1 VSADP
6 ALVAEFANEV
16 SEHLD
21 ASEQIL
27 VAASVEAPSP
37 DDINLLFRSFHSIKG
52 LARVIAFGPLE
63 GIAHEAE
70 SLLATVRSGAQ
81 PLTEGATNLLLQS
94 LDVIKQARTELVE
107 GRTFA
112 GNDKLIAALK
122 AATKGGGGGGPVAE
136 SAPQTARRPARPSST
151 PTCTSTRTPLLPRPS
166 FLTNSCPASPTRCS
180 PPKASPRSNS
190 RRTSTSCSS
199 P

>member
-1 VSADP
+1 MSADP

-70 SLLATVRSGAQ
+70 SLLEPSLVFDDSRVRKIIVWRSWLRLPQDLTHLLDAIRRSGW
-81 PLTEGATNLLLQS
+81 L
-94 LDVIKQARTELVE
+94 
-107 GRTFA
+107 F
-112 GNDKLIAALK
+112 
-122 AATKGGGGGGPVAE
+122 
-136 SAPQTARRPARPSST
+136 RRRHVGSERDDLS
-151 PTCTSTRTPLLPRPS
+151 RRLLLPRFWSWIVHRFKPPM
-166 FLTNSCPASPTRCS
+166 TACP
-180 PPKASPRSNS
+180 
-190 RRTSTSCSS
+190 
-199 P
+199 